1 MPGSPR
7 ISEFLQKL
15 EQYSKRKLEFP
26 AELAGL
32 IEAASPGRTAL
43 FNDAMFHA
51 KFVVKSQEV
60 MKRIGP
66 AGEGYDKLSTEFSA
80 SVEKAST
87 LLKTLVKEA
96 PYEVKQQFIRMFFS
110 MDHESLSRLM
120 KLFADL
126 SWVKNWQVD
135 GRPMPYSDSQSS

>member
-1 MPGSPR
+1 MPVSPR
-7 ISEFLQKL
+7 ISEFLREL
-15 EQYSKRKLEFP
+15 EQYSKRKPEFP
-26 AELAGL
+26 AELASL

-66 AGEGYDKLSTEFSA
+66 TGEGYEKLSTEFSA
-80 SVEKAST
+80 SVEKASA

-96 PYEVKQQFIRMFFS
+96 PDEVKQQFVRMFFS
-110 MDHESLSRLM
+110 MDHDSFSRLM

-135 GRPMPYSDSQSS
+135 GRTMPYSDPQSS